1 MIEIEKLDEFDKD
14 VKRLS
19 KKYRTLDEDI
29 EVLGKVLTT
38 NPNANPTFSFR
49 IEGLGIESCVIKVKK
64 IASKSFKEKGVN
76 SGFRMI
82 YAYFEQE
89 ERIVYIELYHKN
101 EKPLEDRERIKQHF
115 R

>member
-29 EVLGKVLTT
+29 DVLDKVLTT
-38 NPNANPTFSFR
+38 NPHANPTFSFR

-64 IASKSFKEKGVN
+64 IASKSFKGKGVN
-76 SGFRMI
+76 SGFRLI
-82 YAYFEQE
+82 YAYFEKE
-89 ERIVYIELYHKN
+89 ERIVYIEIYHKN
-101 EKPLEDRERIKQHF
+101 EKLLEDRERIKQHF